1 MKIRKNLLKI
11 LTLLILSGSIINAGY
26 IKEKNTIYF
35 TDETTE
41 PERKE
46 IVKNVDFRTFKI
58 FEEND
63 DFARDK
69 NNIYYRNKKVENVD
83 VNSFQVEGFYFAK
96 DKNNTFYI
104 SNDGLMKIKG
114 FRPEGSYAI
123 VQLFVPAL
131 LINKYGIYMAKYE
144 TDGIVAKS
152 IKPEEMDMDTLEVLA
167 SEESFAVFYLKDKNN
182 VYFINYTAGEQKSI
196 DNNIENEDDV
206 ENDNDD
212 FVIQIEKLAG
222 ADRDTFEIV
231 SVYGK
236 DKNNLYFYNQK
247 IKGINTKTFKLVG
260 SGEFVVKDDKG
271 VYYFVNREMKKLQNT
286 DSNTF
291 EEVSKNEYYR
301 DKNGVYYYD
310 EYEGTMTKLKG
321 ADPKTFEGISYTLGK
336 DKNAIYKKENRLSG
350 IDPATFEEID
360 AAFTKDKN
368 NIYYEDVPMKGI
380 DPKTFEPFVNYTHVK
395 DKNGIHHFY
404 QFNDDLVVEKVELS
418 PEIDLKTLQ
427 SFENYAEYS
436 KDKNNVY
443 YDFQKIEGADIK
455 TFEPE
460 GFFIGKDKKG
470 VYYKTH
476 KINGID
482 VNSTEVLENEFYKDK
497 NNIYYRNKKLENFKP
512 ENFEVISSSLVGQN
526 EDFYYFTEDENN
538 NTKFIL
544 LENKNVDA
552 ETFEVLDEEYTK
564 DKNNAYYKGKILKG
578 VDVKTLDIYYNK
590 SDNGYKIKDKNKVY
604 KIKEF
609 N

>member
-1 MKIRKNLLKI
+1 M
-11 LTLLILSGSIINAGY
+11 
-26 IKEKNTIYF
+26 
-35 TDETTE
+35 
-41 PERKE
+41 
-46 IVKNVDFRTFKI
+46 
-58 FEEND
+58 
-63 DFARDK
+63 
-69 NNIYYRNKKVENVD
+69 D
-83 VNSFQVEGFYFAK
+83 VNSFQVEDFYFAK

-131 LINKYGIYMAKYE
+131 LINKYGIYMVKYE
-144 TDGIVAKS
+144 NDEIVAKS
-152 IKPEEMDMDTLEVLA
+152 IKPKEMDMDTLEVVDL
-167 SEESFAVFYLKDKNN
+167 EESFAVFYLKDKNN

-196 DNNIENEDDV
+196 DNNIENEDDA
-206 ENDNDD
+206 ENDNVD

-222 ADRDTFEIV
+222 ADRDTFETV

-271 VYYFVNREMKKLQNT
+271 VYYFVNREMKKLQNA
-286 DSNTF
+286 DFNTF

-368 NIYYEDVPMKGI
+368 NIYYEDIPMKGI

-395 DKNGIHHFY
+395 DKNGIYHFY
-404 QFNDDLVVEKVELS
+404 LFNDDLVVEKVELS

-455 TFEPE
+455 TFEPN
-460 GFFIGKDKKG
+460 GFFIGKDKTG

-526 EDFYYFTEDENN
+526 EDFYYFTEDEND
-538 NTKFIL
+538 NTKFFL

-564 DKNNAYYKGKILKG
+564 DKNNVYYKGKILKG
-578 VDVKTLDIYYNK
+578 ADVKTFDIHYNK

-604 KIKEF
+604 KIV
-609 N
+609 NN

>member
-1 MKIRKNLLKI
+1 MKTRKNLLKI
-11 LTLLILSGSIINAGY
+11 LILLILSGSIINAGY

-41 PERKE
+41 PEKKE

-58 FEEND
+58 FEEDD

-69 NNIYYRNKKVENVD
+69 NNIYYKNKKVENVD
-83 VNSFQVEGFYFAK
+83 VNSFQVEDFYFAK

-104 SNDGLMKIKG
+104 SNDGLMKIKD

-144 TDGIVAKS
+144 NDEIVAKS
-152 IKPEEMDMDTLEVLA
+152 IKPKEMDMDTLEVVD
-167 SEESFAVFYLKDKNN
+167 SEESLAVFYLKDKNN

-212 FVIQIEKLAG
+212 FAIQIEKLAG
-222 ADRDTFEIV
+222 ADRDTFETV

-271 VYYFVNREMKKLQNT
+271 VYYFVNREMKKLQNA
-286 DSNTF
+286 DFNTF

-455 TFEPE
+455 TFEPN
-460 GFFIGKDKKG
+460 GFFIGKDKTG

-564 DKNNAYYKGKILKG
+564 DKNNVYYKGKILKG
-578 VDVKTLDIYYNK
+578 ADVKTFDIHYNK

>member
-11 LTLLILSGSIINAGY
+11 LILLILSGSIINAGY
-26 IKEKNTIYF
+26 IREKNTIYF

-41 PERKE
+41 PEKKE

-69 NNIYYRNKKVENVD
+69 NNIYYKNKKVENVD

-271 VYYFVNREMKKLQNT
+271 VYYFVNREMKKLQNA

-526 EDFYYFTEDENN
+526 EDFYYFTKDENN

-564 DKNNAYYKGKILKG
+564 DKNNVYYKGKILKG
-578 VDVKTLDIYYNK
+578 ADVKTFDIHYNK

-604 KIKEF
+604 KIV
-609 N
+609 ND

>member
-144 TDGIVAKS
+144 TDEIVAKS

-271 VYYFVNREMKKLQNT
+271 VYYFVNREMKKLQNA

-526 EDFYYFTEDENN
+526 EDFYYFTKDENN

-564 DKNNAYYKGKILKG
+564 DKNNVYYKGKILKG
-578 VDVKTLDIYYNK
+578 ADVKTFDIHYNK

-604 KIKEF
+604 KIV
-609 N
+609 ND

>member
-1 MKIRKNLLKI
+1 MKVRKNLLKI

-41 PERKE
+41 PEKKE

-69 NNIYYRNKKVENVD
+69 NNIYYKNKKVENVD

-247 IKGINTKTFKLVG
+247 IKGINTKTFKLIG

-271 VYYFVNREMKKLQNT
+271 VYYFVNREMKKLQNA

-512 ENFEVISSSLVGQN
+512 ENFEVISSSLVQQN
-526 EDFYYFTEDENN
+526 EDFYYFTEDEND
-538 NTKFIL
+538 NTKFFL

-564 DKNNAYYKGKILKG
+564 DKNNVYYKGKILKG
-578 VDVKTLDIYYNK
+578 ADVKTFDIHYNK

-604 KIKEF
+604 KIV
-609 N
+609 NN

>member
-1 MKIRKNLLKI
+1 MKVRKNLLKI

-41 PERKE
+41 PEKKE

-58 FEEND
+58 FEEDD

-69 NNIYYRNKKVENVD
+69 NNIYYKNKKVENVD
-83 VNSFQVEGFYFAK
+83 VNSFQVEDFYFAK

-144 TDGIVAKS
+144 NDEIVAKS
-152 IKPEEMDMDTLEVLA
+152 IKPKEMDMDTLEVVA
-167 SEESFAVFYLKDKNN
+167 TEESFAVFYLKDKNN

-196 DNNIENEDDV
+196 DNNIENEDDA
-206 ENDNDD
+206 ENDNVD

-222 ADRDTFEIV
+222 ADRDTFETV

-271 VYYFVNREMKKLQNT
+271 VYYFVNREMKKLQNA
-286 DSNTF
+286 DFNTF

-368 NIYYEDVPMKGI
+368 NVYYRNVPMKGI

-455 TFEPE
+455 TFEPD
-460 GFFIGKDKKG
+460 GYSIGKDKTG

-526 EDFYYFTEDENN
+526 EDFYYFTEDEND

-604 KIKEF
+604 KIV
-609 N
+609 NN

>member
-69 NNIYYRNKKVENVD
+69 NNIYYKNKKVENVD

-196 DNNIENEDDV
+196 DNNIENEDDA
-206 ENDNDD
+206 ENDNVD

-271 VYYFVNREMKKLQNT
+271 VYYFVNREMKKLQNA
-286 DSNTF
+286 DFNTF

-310 EYEGTMTKLKG
+310 EYEGTMIKLKG

-455 TFEPE
+455 TFEPD
-460 GFFIGKDKKG
+460 GYSIGKDKTG

-482 VNSTEVLENEFYKDK
+482 INSTEVLENEFYKDK

-564 DKNNAYYKGKILKG
+564 DKNNVYYKGKILKG
-578 VDVKTLDIYYNK
+578 ADVKTFDIHYNK

-604 KIKEF
+604 KIV
-609 N
+609 ND

>member
-144 TDGIVAKS
+144 NDEIVAKS
-152 IKPEEMDMDTLEVLA
+152 IKPKEMDMDTLEVVDL
-167 SEESFAVFYLKDKNN
+167 EESFAVFYLKDKNN

-271 VYYFVNREMKKLQNT
+271 VYYFVNREMKKLQNA

-427 SFENYAEYS
+427 PFENYAEYS

-564 DKNNAYYKGKILKG
+564 DKNNVYYKGKILKG
-578 VDVKTLDIYYNK
+578 ADVKTFDIHYNK

-604 KIKEF
+604 KIV
-609 N
+609 ND

>member
-11 LTLLILSGSIINAGY
+11 LILLILSGSIINAGY
-26 IKEKNTIYF
+26 IREKNTIYF

-41 PERKE
+41 PEKKE

-69 NNIYYRNKKVENVD
+69 NNIYYKNKKVENVD

-271 VYYFVNREMKKLQNT
+271 VYYFVNREMKKLQNA

-526 EDFYYFTEDENN
+526 EDFYYFTKDENN
-538 NTKFIL
+538 NIKFIL

-564 DKNNAYYKGKILKG
+564 DKNNVYYKGKILKG
-578 VDVKTLDIYYNK
+578 ADVKTFDIHYNK

-604 KIKEF
+604 KIV
-609 N
+609 ND

>member
-11 LTLLILSGSIINAGY
+11 LILLILSGSIINAGY

-41 PERKE
+41 PEKKE

-69 NNIYYRNKKVENVD
+69 NNIYYKNKKVENVD

-271 VYYFVNREMKKLQNT
+271 VYYFVNREMKKLQNA

-564 DKNNAYYKGKILKG
+564 DKNNVYYKGKILKG
-578 VDVKTLDIYYNK
+578 ADVKTFDIHYNK

-604 KIKEF
+604 KIV
-609 N
+609 ND

>member
-1 MKIRKNLLKI
+1 MKVRKNLLKI

-41 PERKE
+41 PEKKE

-58 FEEND
+58 FEEDD

-69 NNIYYRNKKVENVD
+69 NNIYYKNKKVENVD
-83 VNSFQVEGFYFAK
+83 VNSFQVEDFYFAK

-144 TDGIVAKS
+144 NDEIVAKS
-152 IKPEEMDMDTLEVLA
+152 IKPKEMDMDTLEVVA
-167 SEESFAVFYLKDKNN
+167 TEESFAVFYLKDKNN

-196 DNNIENEDDV
+196 DNNIENEDDA
-206 ENDNDD
+206 ENDNVD

-222 ADRDTFEIV
+222 ADRDTFETV

-271 VYYFVNREMKKLQNT
+271 VYYFVNREMKKLQNA
-286 DSNTF
+286 DFNTF

-368 NIYYEDVPMKGI
+368 NIYYEDIPMKEI

-395 DKNGIHHFY
+395 DKNGIYHFY
-404 QFNDDLVVEKVELS
+404 LFNDDLVVEKVELS

-455 TFEPE
+455 TFEPD
-460 GFFIGKDKKG
+460 GYSIGKDKTG

-482 VNSTEVLENEFYKDK
+482 INSTEVLENEFYKDK

-564 DKNNAYYKGKILKG
+564 DKNNVYYKGKILKG
-578 VDVKTLDIYYNK
+578 ADVKTFDIHYNK

-604 KIKEF
+604 KIV
-609 N
+609 ND

>member
-1 MKIRKNLLKI
+1 MKVRKNLLKI

-41 PERKE
+41 PEKKE

-58 FEEND
+58 FEEDD

-69 NNIYYRNKKVENVD
+69 NNIYYKNKKVENVD
-83 VNSFQVEGFYFAK
+83 VNSFQVEDFYFAK

-144 TDGIVAKS
+144 NDEIVAKS
-152 IKPEEMDMDTLEVLA
+152 IKPKEMDMDTLEVVA
-167 SEESFAVFYLKDKNN
+167 TEESFAVFYLKDKNN

-196 DNNIENEDDV
+196 DNNIENEDDA
-206 ENDNDD
+206 ENDNVD

-222 ADRDTFEIV
+222 ADRDTFETV

-271 VYYFVNREMKKLQNT
+271 VYYFVNREMKKLQNA
-286 DSNTF
+286 DFNTF

-310 EYEGTMTKLKG
+310 EYEGTMIKLKG

-336 DKNAIYKKENRLSG
+336 DKNTIYKKENRLSG
-350 IDPATFEEID
+350 IDSATFEEID

-455 TFEPE
+455 TFEPD
-460 GFFIGKDKKG
+460 GYSIGKDKKG

-512 ENFEVISSSLVGQN
+512 ENFEVISSSLVQQN
-526 EDFYYFTEDENN
+526 EDFYYFTEDEND
-538 NTKFIL
+538 NTKFFL

-564 DKNNAYYKGKILKG
+564 DKNNVYYKGKILKG
-578 VDVKTLDIYYNK
+578 ADVKTFDIHYNK

-604 KIKEF
+604 KIV
-609 N
+609 NN

>member
-69 NNIYYRNKKVENVD
+69 NNIYYKNKKVENVD

-144 TDGIVAKS
+144 TDEIVAKS
-152 IKPEEMDMDTLEVLA
+152 IKPKEMDMDTLEVVT

-271 VYYFVNREMKKLQNT
+271 VYYFVNREMKKLQNA

-564 DKNNAYYKGKILKG
+564 DKNNVYYRGKILKG
-578 VDVKTLDIYYNK
+578 ADVKTFDIHYNK

-604 KIKEF
+604 KIV
-609 N
+609 ND

>member
-1 MKIRKNLLKI
+1 MKVRKNLLKI

-41 PERKE
+41 PEKKE

-69 NNIYYRNKKVENVD
+69 NNIYYKNKKVENVD

-271 VYYFVNREMKKLQNT
+271 VYYFVNREMKKLQNA

-404 QFNDDLVVEKVELS
+404 QFNNDLVVEKVELS

-512 ENFEVISSSLVGQN
+512 ENFEVISSSLVQQN
-526 EDFYYFTEDENN
+526 EDFYYFTEDEND
-538 NTKFIL
+538 NTKFFL

-564 DKNNAYYKGKILKG
+564 DKNNVYYKGKILKG
-578 VDVKTLDIYYNK
+578 ADVKTFDIHYNK

-604 KIKEF
+604 KIV
-609 N
+609 NN

>member
-1 MKIRKNLLKI
+1 MKVRKNLLKI

-41 PERKE
+41 PEKKE
-46 IVKNVDFRTFKI
+46 IVKNVDFKTFKI

-69 NNIYYRNKKVENVD
+69 NNIYYKNKKVENVD
-83 VNSFQVEGFYFAK
+83 VNSFQVEDFYFAK

-144 TDGIVAKS
+144 NDEIVAKS
-152 IKPEEMDMDTLEVLA
+152 IKPKEMDMDTLEVVDL
-167 SEESFAVFYLKDKNN
+167 EESFAVFYLKDKNN

-196 DNNIENEDDV
+196 DNNIENEDDA

-212 FVIQIEKLAG
+212 FIIQIEKLAG
-222 ADRDTFEIV
+222 ADRDTFEID

-247 IKGINTKTFKLVG
+247 IKGINTKTFKLIG

-271 VYYFVNREMKKLQNT
+271 VYYFVNKEMKKLQNA

-301 DKNGVYYYD
+301 NKNGVYYYD

-404 QFNDDLVVEKVELS
+404 LFNDDLVVEKVELS

-604 KIKEF
+604 KIV
-609 N
+609 NN

>member
-1 MKIRKNLLKI
+1 MKTRKNLLKI
-11 LTLLILSGSIINAGY
+11 LILLILSGSIINGGY

-114 FRPEGSYAI
+114 FKPEGSYAI

-144 TDGIVAKS
+144 NDEIIAKS
-152 IKPEEMDMDTLEVLA
+152 IKPKEMDMDTLEVVA
-167 SEESFAVFYLKDKNN
+167 AEESFAVFYLKDKNN
-182 VYFINYTAGEQKSI
+182 VYFINYTASEQKSI
-196 DNNIENEDDV
+196 DNNIENEDDA

-212 FVIQIEKLAG
+212 FIIQIEKLAG
-222 ADRDTFEIV
+222 ADRDTFEID

-271 VYYFVNREMKKLQNT
+271 VYYFVNREMKKLQNA
-286 DSNTF
+286 DFNTF
-291 EEVSKNEYYR
+291 EEISKNEYYR

-368 NIYYEDVPMKGI
+368 NVYYRNVPMKGI

-404 QFNDDLVVEKVELS
+404 LFNDDLVVEKVELS

-455 TFEPE
+455 TFEPD
-460 GFFIGKDKKG
+460 GYSIGKDKTG

-476 KINGID
+476 KINSID

-526 EDFYYFTEDENN
+526 EDFYYFTKDEND
-538 NTKFIL
+538 NTKFFL

>member
-69 NNIYYRNKKVENVD
+69 NNIYYKNKKVENVD

-131 LINKYGIYMAKYE
+131 LINKYGIYMVKYE
-144 TDGIVAKS
+144 TDEIVAKS

-222 ADRDTFEIV
+222 ADHDTFEIV

-271 VYYFVNREMKKLQNT
+271 VYYFVNREMKKLQNA

-564 DKNNAYYKGKILKG
+564 DKNNVYYKGKILKG
-578 VDVKTLDIYYNK
+578 ADVKTFDIHYNK

-604 KIKEF
+604 KIV
-609 N
+609 ND

>member
-231 SVYGK
+231 FVYGK

-271 VYYFVNREMKKLQNT
+271 VYYFVNREMKKLQNA

-360 AAFTKDKN
+360 AAFNKDKN

-564 DKNNAYYKGKILKG
+564 DKNNVYYKGKILKG
-578 VDVKTLDIYYNK
+578 ADVKTFDIHYNK

-604 KIKEF
+604 KIV
-609 N
+609 ND

>member
-1 MKIRKNLLKI
+1 MKVRKNLLKI

-41 PERKE
+41 PEKKE

-69 NNIYYRNKKVENVD
+69 NNIYYKNKKVENVD

-271 VYYFVNREMKKLQNT
+271 VYYFVNREMKKLQNA

-404 QFNDDLVVEKVELS
+404 LFNDDLVVEKVELS

-512 ENFEVISSSLVGQN
+512 ENFEVISSSLVQQN
-526 EDFYYFTEDENN
+526 EDFYYFTEDEND
-538 NTKFIL
+538 NTKFFL

-564 DKNNAYYKGKILKG
+564 DKNNVYYKGKILKG
-578 VDVKTLDIYYNK
+578 ADVKTFDIHYNK

-604 KIKEF
+604 KIV
-609 N
+609 NN

>member
-271 VYYFVNREMKKLQNT
+271 VYYFVNREMKKLQNA

-404 QFNDDLVVEKVELS
+404 LFNDDLVVEKVELS

-455 TFEPE
+455 TFEPD
-460 GFFIGKDKKG
+460 GYSIGKDKTG

-564 DKNNAYYKGKILKG
+564 DKNNVYYKGKILKG
-578 VDVKTLDIYYNK
+578 ADVKTFDIHYNK

-604 KIKEF
+604 KIV
-609 N
+609 ND

>member
-69 NNIYYRNKKVENVD
+69 NNIYYKNKKVENVD

-271 VYYFVNREMKKLQNT
+271 VYYFVNREMKKLQNA

-460 GFFIGKDKKG
+460 GFFIGKDKTG

-482 VNSTEVLENEFYKDK
+482 TNSTEVLENEFYKDK

-526 EDFYYFTEDENN
+526 EDFYYFTEDKNN

-564 DKNNAYYKGKILKG
+564 DKNNVYYKGKILKG
-578 VDVKTLDIYYNK
+578 ADVKTFDIHYNK

-604 KIKEF
+604 KIV
-609 N
+609 ND

>member
-69 NNIYYRNKKVENVD
+69 NNIYYKNKKVENVD

-104 SNDGLMKIKG
+104 SNDELMKIKG

-144 TDGIVAKS
+144 TDEIVAKS

-271 VYYFVNREMKKLQNT
+271 VYYFVNREMKKLQNA

-564 DKNNAYYKGKILKG
+564 DKNNVYYKGKILKG
-578 VDVKTLDIYYNK
+578 ADVKTFDIHYNK

-604 KIKEF
+604 KIV
-609 N
+609 ND

>member
-1 MKIRKNLLKI
+1 MKVRKNLLKI

-41 PERKE
+41 PEKKE

-69 NNIYYRNKKVENVD
+69 NNIYYKNKKVENVD

-271 VYYFVNREMKKLQNT
+271 VYYFVNREMKKLQNA

-455 TFEPE
+455 TFEPD
-460 GFFIGKDKKG
+460 GYSIGKDKTG

-482 VNSTEVLENEFYKDK
+482 INSTEVLENEFYKDK

-564 DKNNAYYKGKILKG
+564 DKNNVYYKGKILKG
-578 VDVKTLDIYYNK
+578 ADVKTFDIHYNK

-604 KIKEF
+604 KIV
-609 N
+609 ND

>member
-1 MKIRKNLLKI
+1 MKTRKNLLKI
-11 LTLLILSGSIINAGY
+11 LILLILSGSIINAGY

-41 PERKE
+41 PEKKE

-58 FEEND
+58 FEEDD

-69 NNIYYRNKKVENVD
+69 NNIYYKNKKVENVD
-83 VNSFQVEGFYFAK
+83 VNSFQVEDFYFAK

-104 SNDGLMKIKG
+104 SNDGLMKIKD

-212 FVIQIEKLAG
+212 FAIQIEKLTR
-222 ADRDTFEIV
+222 ADRDTFETV

-271 VYYFVNREMKKLQNT
+271 VYYFVNREMKKLQNA

-455 TFEPE
+455 TFEPN
-460 GFFIGKDKKG
+460 GFFIGKDKTG

-526 EDFYYFTEDENN
+526 EDFYYFTEDEND
-538 NTKFIL
+538 NTKFFL

-564 DKNNAYYKGKILKG
+564 DKNNVYYKGKILKG
-578 VDVKTLDIYYNK
+578 ADVKTFDIHYNK

>member
-1 MKIRKNLLKI
+1 MKTRKNLLKI
-11 LTLLILSGSIINAGY
+11 LILLILSGSIINAGY

-41 PERKE
+41 PEKKE

-58 FEEND
+58 FEEDD

-69 NNIYYRNKKVENVD
+69 NNIYYKNKKVENVD
-83 VNSFQVEGFYFAK
+83 VNSFQVEDFYFAK

-104 SNDGLMKIKG
+104 SNDGLMKIKD

-144 TDGIVAKS
+144 NDEIVAKS
-152 IKPEEMDMDTLEVLA
+152 IKPKEMDMDTLEVVD
-167 SEESFAVFYLKDKNN
+167 SEESLAVFYLKDKNN

-212 FVIQIEKLAG
+212 FAIQIEKLTR
-222 ADRDTFEIV
+222 ADRDTFETV

-271 VYYFVNREMKKLQNT
+271 VYYFVNREMKKLQNA
-286 DSNTF
+286 DFNTF

-368 NIYYEDVPMKGI
+368 NIYYEDIPMKGI

-395 DKNGIHHFY
+395 DKNGIYHFY
-404 QFNDDLVVEKVELS
+404 LFNDDLVVEKVELS

-455 TFEPE
+455 TFEPN
-460 GFFIGKDKKG
+460 GFFIGKDKTG

-526 EDFYYFTEDENN
+526 EDFYYFTEDEND
-538 NTKFIL
+538 NTKFFL

-564 DKNNAYYKGKILKG
+564 DKNNVYYKGKILKG
-578 VDVKTLDIYYNK
+578 ADVKTFDIHYNK

-604 KIKEF
+604 KIV
-609 N
+609 ND

>member
-69 NNIYYRNKKVENVD
+69 NNIYYKNKKVENVD
-83 VNSFQVEGFYFAK
+83 VNSFQVEDFYFAK

-144 TDGIVAKS
+144 NDEIVAKS
-152 IKPEEMDMDTLEVLA
+152 IKPKEMDMDTLEVVA
-167 SEESFAVFYLKDKNN
+167 TEESFAVFYLKDKNN

-196 DNNIENEDDV
+196 DNNIENEDDA
-206 ENDNDD
+206 ENDNVD

-222 ADRDTFEIV
+222 ADRDTFETV

-271 VYYFVNREMKKLQNT
+271 VYYFVNREMKKLQNA
-286 DSNTF
+286 DFNTF

-455 TFEPE
+455 TFEPD
-460 GFFIGKDKKG
+460 GYSIGKDKTG

-526 EDFYYFTEDENN
+526 EDFYYFTEDEND

-564 DKNNAYYKGKILKG
+564 DKNNVYYRGKILKG
-578 VDVKTLDIYYNK
+578 ADVKTFDIHYNK

-604 KIKEF
+604 KIV
-609 N
+609 ND

>member
-1 MKIRKNLLKI
+1 MKVRKNLLKI

-41 PERKE
+41 PEKKE

-58 FEEND
+58 FEEDD

-69 NNIYYRNKKVENVD
+69 NNIYYKNKKVENVD
-83 VNSFQVEGFYFAK
+83 VNSFQVEDFYFAK

-144 TDGIVAKS
+144 NDEIVAKS
-152 IKPEEMDMDTLEVLA
+152 IKPKEMDMDTLEVVA
-167 SEESFAVFYLKDKNN
+167 TEESFAVFYLKDKNN

-196 DNNIENEDDV
+196 DNNIENEDDA
-206 ENDNDD
+206 ENDNVD

-222 ADRDTFEIV
+222 ADRDTFETV

-271 VYYFVNREMKKLQNT
+271 VYYFVNREMKKLQNA
-286 DSNTF
+286 DFNTF

-310 EYEGTMTKLKG
+310 EYEGTMIKLKG

-455 TFEPE
+455 TFEPD
-460 GFFIGKDKKG
+460 GYSIGKDKTG

-482 VNSTEVLENEFYKDK
+482 INSTEVLENEFYKDK

-564 DKNNAYYKGKILKG
+564 DKNNVYYKGKILKG
-578 VDVKTLDIYYNK
+578 ADVKTFDIHYNK
-590 SDNGYKIKDKNKVY
+590 NDNGYKIKDKNKVY
-604 KIKEF
+604 KIV
-609 N
+609 NN

>member
-1 MKIRKNLLKI
+1 MKVRKNLLKI

-41 PERKE
+41 PEKKE

-69 NNIYYRNKKVENVD
+69 NNIYYKNKKVENVD

-222 ADRDTFEIV
+222 ADRDTFETV

-271 VYYFVNREMKKLQNT
+271 VYYFVNREMKKLQNA

-526 EDFYYFTEDENN
+526 EDFYYFTEDKNN

-564 DKNNAYYKGKILKG
+564 DKNNVYYKGKILKG
-578 VDVKTLDIYYNK
+578 ADVKTFDIHYNK

-604 KIKEF
+604 KIV
-609 N
+609 ND

>member
-58 FEEND
+58 FEEID

-69 NNIYYRNKKVENVD
+69 NNIYYKNKKVENVD

-152 IKPEEMDMDTLEVLA
+152 LKPEEMDMDTLEVLA

-196 DNNIENEDDV
+196 DNNIENEDDA
-206 ENDNDD
+206 ENDNVD

-222 ADRDTFEIV
+222 ADRDTFETV

-271 VYYFVNREMKKLQNT
+271 VYYFVNREMKKLQNA

-564 DKNNAYYKGKILKG
+564 DKNNVYYKGKILKG
-578 VDVKTLDIYYNK
+578 ADVKTFDIHYNK

-604 KIKEF
+604 KIV
-609 N
+609 ND

>member
-1 MKIRKNLLKI
+1 MKVRKNLLKI

-41 PERKE
+41 PEKKE

-58 FEEND
+58 FEEDD

-69 NNIYYRNKKVENVD
+69 NNIYYKNKKVENVD
-83 VNSFQVEGFYFAK
+83 MNSFQVEDFYFAK

-144 TDGIVAKS
+144 NDEIVAKS
-152 IKPEEMDMDTLEVLA
+152 IKPKEMDMDTLEVVDL
-167 SEESFAVFYLKDKNN
+167 EESFAVFYLKDKNN

-212 FVIQIEKLAG
+212 FAIQIEKLAG
-222 ADRDTFEIV
+222 ADRDTFETV

-247 IKGINTKTFKLVG
+247 IKEINTKTFKLVG

-271 VYYFVNREMKKLQNT
+271 VYYFVNREMKKLQNA
-286 DSNTF
+286 DFNTF
-291 EEVSKNEYYR
+291 EEISKNEYYR

-368 NIYYEDVPMKGI
+368 N
-380 DPKTFEPFVNYTHVK
+380 
-395 DKNGIHHFY
+395 
-404 QFNDDLVVEKVELS
+404 
-418 PEIDLKTLQ
+418 
-427 SFENYAEYS
+427 
-436 KDKNNVY
+436 VY

-455 TFEPE
+455 TFEPD
-460 GFFIGKDKKG
+460 GYSIGKDKTG

-526 EDFYYFTEDENN
+526 EDFYYFTEDEND

>member
-1 MKIRKNLLKI
+1 MKTRKNLLKI
-11 LTLLILSGSIINAGY
+11 LILLILSGSIINAGY

-41 PERKE
+41 PEKKE

-58 FEEND
+58 FEEDD

-69 NNIYYRNKKVENVD
+69 NNIYYKNKKVENVD
-83 VNSFQVEGFYFAK
+83 VNSFQVEDFYFAK

-104 SNDGLMKIKG
+104 SNDGLMKIKD

-144 TDGIVAKS
+144 NDEIVAKS
-152 IKPEEMDMDTLEVLA
+152 IKPKEMDMDTLEVVD
-167 SEESFAVFYLKDKNN
+167 SEESLAVFYLKDKNN

-212 FVIQIEKLAG
+212 FAIQIEKLTR
-222 ADRDTFEIV
+222 ADRDTFETV

-271 VYYFVNREMKKLQNT
+271 VYYFVNREMKKLQNA
-286 DSNTF
+286 DFNTF

-368 NIYYEDVPMKGI
+368 NIYYEDIPMKGI

-404 QFNDDLVVEKVELS
+404 LFNDDLVVEKVELS

-455 TFEPE
+455 TFEPN
-460 GFFIGKDKKG
+460 GFFIGKDKTG

-526 EDFYYFTEDENN
+526 EDFYYFTEDEND
-538 NTKFIL
+538 NTKFFL

-564 DKNNAYYKGKILKG
+564 DKNNVYYKGKILKG
-578 VDVKTLDIYYNK
+578 ADVKTFDIHYNK

>member
-41 PERKE
+41 PEKKE

-58 FEEND
+58 FEEDD

-69 NNIYYRNKKVENVD
+69 NNIYYKNKKVENVD
-83 VNSFQVEGFYFAK
+83 VNSFQVEDFYFAK

-144 TDGIVAKS
+144 NDEIVAKS
-152 IKPEEMDMDTLEVLA
+152 IKPKEMDMDTLEVVA
-167 SEESFAVFYLKDKNN
+167 TEESFAVFYLKDKNN

-271 VYYFVNREMKKLQNT
+271 VYYFVNREMKKLQNA

-564 DKNNAYYKGKILKG
+564 DKNNVYYKGKILKG
-578 VDVKTLDIYYNK
+578 ADVKTFDIHYNK

-604 KIKEF
+604 KIV
-609 N
+609 ND

>member
-144 TDGIVAKS
+144 TDEIVAKS
-152 IKPEEMDMDTLEVLA
+152 IKPKEMDMDTLEVLA
-167 SEESFAVFYLKDKNN
+167 SEESFAIFYLKDKNN

-271 VYYFVNREMKKLQNT
+271 VYYFVNREMKKLQNA

-455 TFEPE
+455 TFEPD
-460 GFFIGKDKKG
+460 GYSIGKDKTG

-482 VNSTEVLENEFYKDK
+482 INSTEVLENEFYKDK

-564 DKNNAYYKGKILKG
+564 DKNNVYYKGKILKG
-578 VDVKTLDIYYNK
+578 ADVKTFDIHYNK

-604 KIKEF
+604 KIV
-609 N
+609 ND

>member
-69 NNIYYRNKKVENVD
+69 NNIYYKNKKVENVD

-271 VYYFVNREMKKLQNT
+271 VYYFVNREMKKLQNA

-455 TFEPE
+455 TFEPD
-460 GFFIGKDKKG
+460 GYSIGKDKTG

-482 VNSTEVLENEFYKDK
+482 INSTEVLENEFYKDK

-564 DKNNAYYKGKILKG
+564 DKNNVYYKGKILKG
-578 VDVKTLDIYYNK
+578 ADVKTFDIHYNK

-604 KIKEF
+604 KIV
-609 N
+609 ND

>member
-1 MKIRKNLLKI
+1 MKVRKNLLKI

-41 PERKE
+41 PEKKE
-46 IVKNVDFRTFKI
+46 IVKNVDFKTFKI
-58 FEEND
+58 FEEDD

-69 NNIYYRNKKVENVD
+69 NNIYYKNKKVENVD
-83 VNSFQVEGFYFAK
+83 MNSFQVEDFYFAK

-144 TDGIVAKS
+144 NDEIVAKS
-152 IKPEEMDMDTLEVLA
+152 IKPKEMDMDTLEVVDL
-167 SEESFAVFYLKDKNN
+167 EESFAVFYLKDKNN

-212 FVIQIEKLAG
+212 FAIQIEKLVG
-222 ADRDTFEIV
+222 ADRDTFETV

-236 DKNNLYFYNQK
+236 DKNNLYFYNQN

-271 VYYFVNREMKKLQNT
+271 VYYFVNREMKKLQNA

-455 TFEPE
+455 TFEPD
-460 GFFIGKDKKG
+460 GYSIGKDKKG

-512 ENFEVISSSLVGQN
+512 ENFEVISSSLVQQN
-526 EDFYYFTEDENN
+526 EDFYYFTEDEND
-538 NTKFIL
+538 NTKFFL

-564 DKNNAYYKGKILKG
+564 DKNNVYYKGKILKG
-578 VDVKTLDIYYNK
+578 ADVKTFDIHYNK
-590 SDNGYKIKDKNKVY
+590 NDNGYKIKDKNKVY
-604 KIKEF
+604 KIV
-609 N
+609 NN

>member
-69 NNIYYRNKKVENVD
+69 NNIYYKNKKVENVD
-83 VNSFQVEGFYFAK
+83 VNSFQVEDFYFAK

-144 TDGIVAKS
+144 NDEIVAKS
-152 IKPEEMDMDTLEVLA
+152 IKPKEMDMDTLEVVA

-212 FVIQIEKLAG
+212 FAIQIEKLAG

-271 VYYFVNREMKKLQNT
+271 VYYFVNREMKKLQNA

-455 TFEPE
+455 TFEPD
-460 GFFIGKDKKG
+460 GYSIGKDKTG

-482 VNSTEVLENEFYKDK
+482 INSTEVLENEFYKDK

-564 DKNNAYYKGKILKG
+564 DKNNVYYKGKILKG
-578 VDVKTLDIYYNK
+578 ADVKTFDIHYNK

-604 KIKEF
+604 KIV
-609 N
+609 ND

>member
-41 PERKE
+41 PEKKE

-58 FEEND
+58 FEEDD

-69 NNIYYRNKKVENVD
+69 NNIYYKNKKVENVD
-83 VNSFQVEGFYFAK
+83 VNSFQVEDFYFAK

-144 TDGIVAKS
+144 NDEIVAKS
-152 IKPEEMDMDTLEVLA
+152 IKPKEMDMDTLEVVA
-167 SEESFAVFYLKDKNN
+167 TEESFAVFYLKDKNN

-271 VYYFVNREMKKLQNT
+271 VYYFVNREMKKLQNA
-286 DSNTF
+286 DFNTF

-310 EYEGTMTKLKG
+310 EYEGTMIKLKG

-336 DKNAIYKKENRLSG
+336 DKNTIYKKENRLSG

-512 ENFEVISSSLVGQN
+512 ENFEVISSSLVHQN
-526 EDFYYFTEDENN
+526 EDFYYFTEDEND
-538 NTKFIL
+538 NTKFFL

-564 DKNNAYYKGKILKG
+564 DKNNVYYKGKILKG
-578 VDVKTLDIYYNK
+578 ADVKTFDIHYNK

-604 KIKEF
+604 KIV
-609 N
+609 NN

>member
-212 FVIQIEKLAG
+212 FAIQIEKLAG
-222 ADRDTFEIV
+222 ADRDTFETV

-271 VYYFVNREMKKLQNT
+271 VYYFVNREMKKLQNA
-286 DSNTF
+286 DFNTF

-455 TFEPE
+455 TFEPD
-460 GFFIGKDKKG
+460 GYSIGKDKTG

-512 ENFEVISSSLVGQN
+512 ENFEVISSSLVQQN
-526 EDFYYFTEDENN
+526 EDFYYFTEDEND
-538 NTKFIL
+538 NTKFFL
-544 LENKNVDA
+544 LENKNVDV

-564 DKNNAYYKGKILKG
+564 DKNNVYYKGKILKG
-578 VDVKTLDIYYNK
+578 ADVKTFDIHYNK

-604 KIKEF
+604 KIV
-609 N
+609 NN

>member
-69 NNIYYRNKKVENVD
+69 NNIYYKNKKVENVD

-271 VYYFVNREMKKLQNT
+271 VYYFVNREMKKLQNA

-526 EDFYYFTEDENN
+526 EDFYYFTEDKNN

-564 DKNNAYYKGKILKG
+564 DKNNVYYKGKILKG
-578 VDVKTLDIYYNK
+578 ADVKTFDIHYNK

-604 KIKEF
+604 KIV
-609 N
+609 ND